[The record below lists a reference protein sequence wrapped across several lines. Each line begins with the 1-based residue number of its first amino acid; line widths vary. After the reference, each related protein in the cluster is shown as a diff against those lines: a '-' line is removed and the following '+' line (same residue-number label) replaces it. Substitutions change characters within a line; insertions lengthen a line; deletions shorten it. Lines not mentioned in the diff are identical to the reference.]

1 MDFQQYPWQPA
12 THTHAHTQ
20 HTYTNRI
27 HSTHMCTHTHK
38 HNMCTQHTHMRKH
51 ARTHNTHLHT
61 THIQHKY
68 TTHTYT
74 THMCMHTTHTCVHA
88 TCTRA
93 QHAHTPHTHTQLT
106 RTRAHTHSFG
116 PVPPEAF
123 AEHSASVR
131 QLSPLT
137 QTLLSHQ
144 NKISKW
150 LSCHISFL
158 FFPQ

>member
-27 HSTHMCTHTHK
+27 HSTHMCTHIHK
-38 HNMCTQHTHMRKH
+38 DNMCTQHTHMRKH

-74 THMCMHTTHTCVHA
+74 THMCMHTTHMCTCNMH
-88 TCTRA
+88 TCTTCT
-93 QHAHTPHTHTQLT
+93 HTTHTHP
-106 RTRAHTHSFG
+106 AHTHARTHAQLRARAPRGFCRALRLSPAAFSSHSDS
-116 PVPPEAF
+116 PLPPE
-123 AEHSASVR
+123 
-131 QLSPLT
+131 
-137 QTLLSHQ
+137 
-144 NKISKW
+144 
-150 LSCHISFL
+150 
-158 FFPQ
+158 

>member
-88 TCTRA
+88 N
-93 QHAHTPHTHTQLT
+93 AHVHNMHTHTT
-106 RTRAHTHSFG
+106 HTHPAHTHARTHAQLRAHAPRGFCRALSLSPAAFSSHSDS
-116 PVPPEAF
+116 PLPPE
-123 AEHSASVR
+123 
-131 QLSPLT
+131 
-137 QTLLSHQ
+137 
-144 NKISKW
+144 
-150 LSCHISFL
+150 
-158 FFPQ
+158 

>member
-51 ARTHNTHLHT
+51 ARTHNTHTTQVHN
-61 THIQHKY
+61 THIHN
-68 TTHTYT
+68 THVHAHN
-74 THMCMHTTHTCVHA
+74 THMCTCNMHTCT
-88 TCTRA
+88 TCT
-93 QHAHTPHTHTQLT
+93 HTPHTHTQLT

>member
-51 ARTHNTHLHT
+51 AQTHNTHLHT
-61 THIQHKY
+61 THINTSTQH
-68 TTHTYT
+68 THTQHTCACTQHTHVYMQHAHCT
-74 THMCMHTTHTCVHA
+74 TCTHTTHTHPA
-88 TCTRA
+88 HT
-93 QHAHTPHTHTQLT
+93 HAHT
-106 RTRAHTHSFG
+106 HTHSFG